1 MSLNERGQKEQSS
14 QRMTTSGR
22 EPAAEAAE
30 ARVLPGTRDPLGMM
44 QYLRTVDWSA
54 TREVTSPVYDGH
66 KLYEVRAK
74 LASGSVAVGVPAGDY
89 RATKIAL
96 HVFENGVESK
106 DAYFALYL
114 ANEDRKSTRL
124 NSSHQIISYAVFCLK
139 KKKKIHI
146 LYVIL

>member
-1 MSLNERGQKEQSS
+1 
-14 QRMTTSGR
+14 
-22 EPAAEAAE
+22 
-30 ARVLPGTRDPLGMM
+30 MM

-114 ANEDRKSTRL
+114 ANDAARTPVLLEAVMPIASARVALVKAGQENTQ
-124 NSSHQIISYAVFCLK
+124 SSR
-139 KKKKIHI
+139 
-146 LYVIL
+146 